1 MEKIFNFVK
10 TILGFVKETNIK
22 TKSTISEVP
31 KIVETFNK
39 IEELII
45 EKPVVEEPIIEKSV
59 VKEPI
64 IEKPFEP
71 QIVEKTKAGSKKS
84 KKKYYIKK

>member
-45 EKPVVEEPIIEKSV
+45 EKPVVEEPIIEK
-59 VKEPI
+59 
-64 IEKPFEP
+64 PFEP
-71 QIVEKTKAGSKKS
+71 QIVEKTKASSKKS

>member
-45 EKPVVEEPIIEKSV
+45 EKPVVEEL
-59 VKEPI
+59 I

>member
-45 EKPVVEEPIIEKSV
+45 EKPVVEEPIIEK
-59 VKEPI
+59 
-64 IEKPFEP
+64 PFEP